1 MKTNKT
7 IEGTG
12 YFWFPGET
20 DKRLPGILRI
30 LPTGSAELRLTD
42 LKMFQLPPTGELRL
56 GEPLLNPGQTNYPV
70 IVGIV
75 DIGKT
80 KLVTLKD
87 CIRTNWSEPFTS
99 GIVTLTIIARY
110 IFLGDE
116 HNDDRENYSKLQFSL
131 TGLDDWLGVSGI
143 ETTIKRGEKKL
154 HSATIKF
161 TPPDERTY
169 SLPDGFEFEFNF
181 GYTIPG
187 FRISEAKISQK
198 AYISLKSKELRSLD
212 EFLAQVWKIQ
222 QFFCFCVDTTVSVES
237 ITAYSTEFE
246 HPEQPFEIHC
256 NSMHRAD
263 IVSQPSRYKMLLTYD
278 LLEKQFEN
286 VLLCWFDD
294 YDRYK
299 PAYDLYFSTKFV
311 ADNLI
316 ESKFLSIVQCI
327 EALHRK
333 AFQETEM
340 SSDEHE
346 RIINAM
352 LETVPTKRQEFFK
365 TKLKYSNGLTLRK
378 GLKKLFGNFESLY
391 GTNIVTKDQ
400 IDKIVRI
407 RNDLTHLCE
416 SPSAKGVAAI
426 EELVQLQQKLE
437 ALFQLHLLKI
447 IGLDSNVIE
456 KIANDGNK
464 SLYWKI
470 GSSSLQTPQS

>member
-12 YFWFPGET
+12 YFWFAGKT

-42 LKMFQLPPTGELRL
+42 LKMFQLPPTDELRL
-56 GEPLLNPGQTNYPV
+56 GEPLLNPSETNYPV

-87 CIRTNWSEPFTS
+87 CIRKNWSEPFPS
-99 GIVTLTIIARY
+99 GIVTLTIVARY
-110 IFLGDE
+110 IFLGNE
-116 HNDDRENYSKLQFSL
+116 HYVDQVNYSKLRFSV

-143 ETTIKRGEKKL
+143 ETTVRQGEKKL

-169 SLPDGFEFEFNF
+169 SLPDGFEFELNF

-212 EFLAQVWKIQ
+212 EFLAQVWKLQ

-246 HPEQPFEIHC
+246 HPEQPVEIHC

-278 LLEKQFEN
+278 LLEKAIRECAA
-286 VLLCWFDD
+286 LLVDD

-299 PAYDLYFSTKFV
+299 PAYDLYFSTKFI

-316 ESKFLSIVQCI
+316 ESKFYRLFNASKLCI
-327 EALHRK
+327 RK
-333 AFQETEM
+333 AFQQTEM

-365 TKLKYSNGLTLRK
+365 IILKYSNNLTLRK
-378 GLKKLFGNFESLY
+378 RLKKLYGDFESLY

-426 EELVQLQQKLE
+426 EEMVQLQQKLE

-447 IGLDSNVIE
+447 IGLDSNAIE

-470 GSSSLQTPQS
+470 GSSNLPTPQS

>member
-1 MKTNKT
+1 MKINKT

-12 YFWFPGET
+12 YFWFLGET
-20 DKRLPGILRI
+20 DRRLPGILRI

-56 GEPLLNPGQTNYPV
+56 GEPLSNPGQTNYPV

-116 HNDDRENYSKLQFSL
+116 HNVDQVNYSKLQFSV
-131 TGLDDWLGVSGI
+131 TGLDEWLGVSGI
-143 ETTIKRGEKKL
+143 ETTIKQGGKKL

-169 SLPDGFEFEFNF
+169 LLPDGFEFELNF

-212 EFLAQVWKIQ
+212 EFLAQVWKLQ

-237 ITAYSTEFE
+237 IAAYSTEFE
-246 HPEQPFEIHC
+246 HPEQPVEIYC
-256 NSMHRAD
+256 NKLHRPD
-263 IVSQPSRYKMLLTYD
+263 IVSQPSRYKMLLTYGR
-278 LLEKQFEN
+278 LEEKFEN
-286 VLLCWFDD
+286 VLCCWFEA
-294 YDRYK
+294 YNEYK

-311 ADNLI
+311 PDNLI
-316 ESKFLSIVQCI
+316 ESKFLSVVQCI
-327 EALHRK
+327 EAFHRR
-333 AFQETEM
+333 AFQN
-340 SSDEHE
+340 D
-346 RIINAM
+346 
-352 LETVPTKRQEFFK
+352 
-365 TKLKYSNGLTLRK
+365 LTLKER
-378 GLKKLFGNFESLY
+378 LEELFSEFEPLY
-391 GTNIVTKDQ
+391 GTKLAIH
-400 IDKIVRI
+400 KIVKI
-407 RNDLTHLCE
+407 RNNLTHHCE
-416 SPSAKGVAAI
+416 SPSSEGDSAI

-447 IGLDSNVIE
+447 IGLNSDVIKE
-456 KIANDGNK
+456 IATDENK
-464 SLYWKI
+464 SLFWKI
-470 GSSSLQTPQS
+470 RSSNLQTPQL